1 MENYL
6 GILRVLGAASFG
18 LGGIAFLLSF
28 RWRMDGLKL
37 VRHHIRWDASVITII
52 AISAALNAGAAI
64 ITGPIRFGWISFRPG
79 AAITPVLGILFG
91 IPGAIGAGL
100 GNVISDILKGQCQR
114 IFGEFLCICP
124 DTRDDCKGCFIKEQ
138 KQLDAV
144 YCGHMRRGRI
154 WDAINAMVH

>member
-64 ITGPIRFGWISFRPG
+64 ITG
-79 AAITPVLGILFG
+79 
-91 IPGAIGAGL
+91 
-100 GNVISDILKGQCQR
+100 
-114 IFGEFLCICP
+114 
-124 DTRDDCKGCFIKEQ
+124 
-138 KQLDAV
+138 
-144 YCGHMRRGRI
+144 RGRQLLLC
-154 WDAINAMVH
+154 WESSLGYPGPLGRAWEM

>member
-18 LGGIAFLLSF
+18 LGGITFLLSF

-64 ITGPIRFGWISFRPG
+64 ITGPIRFGWIS
-79 AAITPVLGILFG
+79 
-91 IPGAIGAGL
+91 
-100 GNVISDILKGQCQR
+100 
-114 IFGEFLCICP
+114 
-124 DTRDDCKGCFIKEQ
+124 
-138 KQLDAV
+138 
-144 YCGHMRRGRI
+144 
-154 WDAINAMVH
+154 